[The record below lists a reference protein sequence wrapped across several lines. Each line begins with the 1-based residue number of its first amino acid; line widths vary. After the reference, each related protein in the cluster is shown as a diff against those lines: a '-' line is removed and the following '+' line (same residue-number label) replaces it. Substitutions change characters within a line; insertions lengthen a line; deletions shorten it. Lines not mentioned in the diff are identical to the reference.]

1 MMLARKNTI
10 RRFFSS
16 FLALILVLGLLPVA
30 AGAASRGGEYIDVE
44 YTSTPIVELQL
55 TVRVVD
61 DKDNLLEEFLVEDAL
76 RTASTMTV
84 SLKEN
89 YRTYY
94 TISDITL
101 EDGQIG
107 EWSQDFTQDYQVTFT
122 VQSLGTDGED
132 VMTVR
137 LTEKEISAEEN
148 CTVTFHWNLDD
159 EGIYQTVEVP
169 TGESFQSAGITMPD
183 DPTYYNRS
191 FTKWSTKAQSE
202 LFDDSDYD
210 FTAETPVINDVDVY
224 ARWKLAANASE
235 FHIMDIATSFM
246 PYIHEVLN
254 DDSVAI
260 VDIDRMDVRDSDGND
275 TTGYMDALNEMRRDP
290 ISGTEFWLIQNR
302 TVGLGEV
309 RPEKLSE
316 LIVTLKD
323 GRQVTIPIENI
334 TQNRVTGSDPVSTPK
349 VVIELRLKDD
359 AGQPV
364 QPKESSYVR
373 FYIEDLNNGEYNL
386 SDIPGTGNLKVD
398 KGFVYL
404 ESIQVEGLEGGQT
417 VANVADWMTQH
428 NIKISGSYDT
438 VVELVAAANG
448 QTGNNLDATDYTG
461 FTYTNVTWEGSQSDN
476 AYHVHIKLTEK
487 SNETGTLHISKSV
500 AGLATIPGVPDNY
513 DVTITVTAE
522 GETEPTYTLSKS
534 NADAGTEGH
543 WFEWTL
549 ENVPVGEYTVEE
561 TAYSNEFRSGD
572 YIYTLEK
579 TERTNDGAVTVT
591 ANGESWVAVTNTYGG
606 AYSPVAPTDN
616 LYFSKSVNY
625 TSAKVGDE
633 LTYTIQVHNA
643 GSTAAEVTITDKLA
657 DGLTYISADND
668 AEYDATTNTVSWTGT
683 VAANTTLDLKIVAK
697 INDDQAD
704 NTITNVATVNNK
716 TTNQVF
722 TEVEAG
728 STDPDPDPTPTPT
741 PTPTNPP
748 YVPDDDDDDD
758 DDDPPVVIVD
768 PTTPLGPGTSPEPTT
783 EPTTEPTEEPTEIP
797 EETTPLAPDPGVGDN
812 GDGDDGDADITDGET
827 PLGNLPQTGAVAA
840 PVNPATTAGLVALAF
855 SMAGCG
861 LYFAFGRKKGEE
873 ED

>member
-1 MMLARKNTI
+1 MLARKCK
-10 RRFFSS
+10 RL
-16 FLALILVLGLLPVA
+16 LAMLMAMVMCLGLVSTSALAIELPNGVA
-30 AGAASRGGEYIDVE
+30 EPGTMDGRMFEYHVTNAALDAMKSNAGYDDGVSNVKIVFKDDFSIIEGDSRDMIYNPFAEAYSISFSMTRYDKTGPNSIAKLE
-44 YTSTPIVELQL
+44 VELCSGA
-55 TVRVVD
+55 TFD
-61 DKDNLLEEFLVEDAL
+61 ITEDAL
-76 RTASTMTV
+76 KCVLITSSDAVVPIYELELSDSVIPTPKTA
-84 SLKEN
+84 
-89 YRTYY
+89 
-94 TISDITL
+94 
-101 EDGQIG
+101 
-107 EWSQDFTQDYQVTFT
+107 
-122 VQSLGTDGED
+122 
-132 VMTVR
+132 
-137 LTEKEISAEEN
+137 
-148 CTVTFHWNLDD
+148 TVTFDSK
-159 EGIYQTVEVP
+159 GGTPVASQTVEVGDVATKP
-169 TGESFQSAGITMPD
+169 T
-183 DPTYYNRS
+183 DPTKEG
-191 FTKWSTKAQSE
+191 FTFVQWMDKNGAAFDFNNTIITEDITLYAKWE
-202 LFDDSDYD
+202 EDS
-210 FTAETPVINDVDVY
+210 
-224 ARWKLAANASE
+224 
-235 FHIMDIATSFM
+235 
-246 PYIHEVLN
+246 
-254 DDSVAI
+254 
-260 VDIDRMDVRDSDGND
+260 G
-275 TTGYMDALNEMRRDP
+275 
-290 ISGTEFWLIQNR
+290 GTQ
-302 TVGLGEV
+302 
-309 RPEKLSE
+309 
-316 LIVTLKD
+316 
-323 GRQVTIPIENI
+323 
-334 TQNRVTGSDPVSTPK
+334 
-349 VVIELRLKDD
+349 
-359 AGQPV
+359 
-364 QPKESSYVR
+364 ESSTVR
-373 FYIEDLNNGEYNL
+373 FYLYDEAIEHTDYSVTEG
-386 SDIPGTGNLKVD
+386 D
-398 KGFVYL
+398 KTFWVKNHYIYL
-404 ESIQVEGLEGGQT
+404 EST
-417 VANVADWMTQH
+417 VANVAGAQADMTYAGLG
-428 NIKISGSYDT
+428 NPTLSTSFDS
-438 VVELVAAANG
+438 VEELVNAAN
-448 QTGNNLDATDYTG
+448 LKLAETDKLYAADYEGYSYVTE
-461 FTYTNVTWEGSQSDN
+461 NVGWEGDTDQS
-476 AYHVHIKLTEK
+476 YHVHIKLTEK

-861 LYFAFGRKKGEE
+861 LYFTFGRKKGEE